1 MMRYILTLLGGIV
14 IGALLVFF
22 LLVGAPTASRLPG
35 APVKPPEPGGDP
47 PGTALVV
54 LDEKFFD
61 AVLTTIFRDMNAPS
75 FPLQLTKNVEGV
87 DSGGGPARYELTSF
101 QGECPSA
108 VTLLPE
114 GSNVKTGVRIEN
126 GKVMAPLAFS
136 GSYNAPFIGCV
147 RFTGWAQANLALR
160 FDEAQQAVFGQLNVE
175 GVNLDGAPPVV
186 GPVVTGLVQGA
197 INQRVNPI
205 QILEAHQLRL
215 SVPVKAS
222 DGTLNAQV
230 KDVRAQISNGSLA
243 LHITYQFNGQKGAQ
257 PKT

>member
-1 MMRYILTLLGGIV
+1 MRYILTLLAGV
-14 IGALLVFF
+14 VVGALLVFF
-22 LLVGAPTASRLPG
+22 LLVGAPGAGRLPG
-35 APVKPPEPGGDP
+35 TPVKPPEPGGDP

-61 AVLTTIFRDMNAPS
+61 TVLATIFRDMDAPS
-75 FPLQLTKNVEGV
+75 FPLQLTKNLEDGLSNDGRAPVV
-87 DSGGGPARYELTSF
+87 LTNF
-101 QGECPSA
+101 QNGCPSA
-108 VTLLPE
+108 VTLLQE
-114 GSNVKTGVRIEN
+114 GSNIKTGVRIEN

-147 RFTGWAQANLALR
+147 KFTGWAQANLVLR
-160 FDEAQQAVFGQLNVE
+160 FDEAQQAVYGQLNVE

-186 GPVVTGLVQGA
+186 GSVVTGLVQGA

-205 QILEAHQLRL
+205 QILQAHQLRL

-230 KDVRAQISNGSLA
+230 KDVRAQITNGSLA
-243 LHITYQFNGQKGAQ
+243 LHITYQFNGQKGSQ
-257 PKT
+257 PKS

>member
-1 MMRYILTLLGGIV
+1 MRYILTLLAGV
-14 IGALLVFF
+14 VVGALLVFF
-22 LLVGAPTASRLPG
+22 LLVGAPSASRMPG
-35 APVKPPEPGGDP
+35 TPVKPPEQGGDP

-54 LDEKFFD
+54 LDEKFFG
-61 AVLTTIFRDMNAPS
+61 AVLSTIFRDMNAPS
-75 FPLQLTKNVEGV
+75 FPLQLTKNFESSQ
-87 DSGGGPARYELTSF
+87 SGDARAPFVLTSF
-101 QGECPSA
+101 QNECPSA

-147 RFTGWAQANLALR
+147 KFTGWAQANLELR
-160 FDEAQQAVFGQLNVE
+160 FDEAQQAVYGRLNVE

-186 GPVVTGLVQGA
+186 GSVVTGLVQGA

-230 KDVRAQISNGSLA
+230 KDVRAQINNGSLA
-243 LHITYQFNGQKGAQ
+243 LHITYQFSGQKGKPQ
-257 PKT
+257 

>member
-1 MMRYILTLLGGIV
+1 MRYILTLLAGV
-14 IGALLVFF
+14 VVGALLVFF
-22 LLVGAPTASRLPG
+22 LLVGAPRADKLPG
-35 APVKPPEPGGDP
+35 VPVRPPEQGGDP

-54 LDEKFFD
+54 LNEKFFD
-61 AVLTTIFRDMNAPS
+61 AVLSTIFRDMNAPS
-75 FPLQLTKNVEGV
+75 FPLQLTKKLDGALS
-87 DSGGGPARYELTSF
+87 DDGQARFELTNF
-101 QGECPSA
+101 QGGCPSA
-108 VTLLPE
+108 VTLLQE
-114 GSNVKTGVRIEN
+114 GSNVKTGGRIET
-126 GKVMAPLAFS
+126 GKILAPLAFS

-147 RFTGWAQANLALR
+147 RFTGWAQANLELR
-160 FDEAQQAVFGQLNVE
+160 FDEAQQAVFGRLNVE

-230 KDVRAQISNGSLA
+230 KDVRAQITNGSLS
-243 LHITYQFNGQKGAQ
+243 LHITYQFSGQKGAQ

>member
-1 MMRYILTLLGGIV
+1 MKYVLTLLAGIV
-14 IGALLVFF
+14 IGAVLVFL
-22 LLVGAPTASRLPG
+22 LLVGAPRSNKVPG
-35 APVKPPEPGGDP
+35 SPVRPPDAGGDP

-75 FPLQLTKNVEGV
+75 FPLQLTKNFG
-87 DSGGGPARYELTSF
+87 DSTDDGRARFELTNF
-101 QGECPSA
+101 QAGCPSA
-108 VTLLPE
+108 VTLLQE
-114 GSNVKTGVRIEN
+114 GSNVRTGVRIEN
-126 GKVMAPLAFS
+126 GKIFAPLAFS

-147 RFTGWAQANLALR
+147 NFKGWAQANLELR
-160 FDEAQQAVFGQLNVE
+160 FDEGQQAVYGRLNVE

-186 GPVVTGLVQGA
+186 GPIVTGLVQGA

-215 SVPVKAS
+215 SVPIKAS

-230 KDVRAQISNGSLA
+230 KDVRAQINNGSLA

-257 PKT
+257 PKS

>member
-1 MMRYILTLLGGIV
+1 MRYILTLLAGV
-14 IGALLVFF
+14 VVGALLVFF
-22 LLVGAPTASRLPG
+22 LLVGAPSAGRLPG
-35 APVKPPEPGGDP
+35 TPVKPPEPGGDP

-61 AVLTTIFRDMNAPS
+61 AVLTTIFRDMDAPS
-75 FPLQLTKNVEGV
+75 FPLQLTKSLEDGAIV
-87 DSGGGPARYELTSF
+87 DGRAPFVLTNF
-101 QGECPSA
+101 QNGCPSA
-108 VTLLPE
+108 VTLLQE

-147 RFTGWAQANLALR
+147 KFTGWAQANLVLR
-160 FDEAQQAVFGQLNVE
+160 FDEAQQAVYGQLNVE

-186 GPVVTGLVQGA
+186 GSVVTGLVQGA

-205 QILEAHQLRL
+205 QILQAHQLRL

-243 LHITYQFNGQKGAQ
+243 LHITYQFNGQKGQ
-257 PKT
+257 PKS